1 MPVVTVGSST
11 VNYLLTGT
19 GPGLVLV
26 HGTGATGETNWAP
39 LIEAVAGRFTVVAP
53 DLSGS
58 GATVDG
64 GGPIHVEDL
73 VAQVL
78 GAAEH
83 AGLERFH
90 LVGHSLGAVVAL
102 AAAGTRPE
110 KALSLTAHAGW
121 ARTDPWMAFQ
131 MDLWI
136 RLVRTDRELL
146 ARLLQVTAMGDAT
159 LRARSPEDF
168 EQAAAA
174 FTASLDGTEEG
185 FARQALA
192 DISVDITELL
202 PRVTAPTLIVSSAD
216 DRIVPPHHQREL
228 ARLIPHAGLV
238 TVPGGH
244 GLPFEDPAAFTAV
257 ITDHLDRMATTF

>member
-1 MPVVTVGSST
+1 MPVVTVGSGT
-11 VNYLLTGT
+11 VNYLVTGT

-39 LIEAVAGRFTVVAP
+39 LIEAVADRFTVVAP

-78 GAAEH
+78 GAAGH

-90 LVGHSLGAVVAL
+90 LAGHSLDAVVAL

-110 KALSLTAHAGW
+110 KVLSLTAHAGW
-121 ARTDPWMAFQ
+121 AKTYPWMAFQ

-146 ARLLQVTAMGDAT
+146 ARLLQFTAMGDAT
-159 LRARSPEDF
+159 LRARSAEEF
-168 EQAAAA
+168 EQAATA
-174 FTASLDGTEEG
+174 FTAMLGGAEDG
-185 FARQALA
+185 FARQAHA
-192 DISVDITELL
+192 DIAVDITELL

-257 ITDHLDRMATTF
+257 ITDHLDRVTATV

>member
-1 MPVVTVGSST
+1 MPVVTVGSA
-11 VNYLLTGT
+11 VVDYLVTGT

-26 HGTGATGETNWAP
+26 HGTGATGRTNWAP
-39 LIEAVAGRFTVVAP
+39 LIEAVADRFTVVAP

-58 GATVDG
+58 GATTDA
-64 GGPIHVEDL
+64 GGPILVEDL

-90 LVGHSLGAVVAL
+90 LAGHSLGAVVAL

-110 KALSLTAHAGW
+110 RVLSLTAHAGW

-136 RLVRTDRELL
+136 RLVGTDRELL

-159 LRARSPEDF
+159 LRARSHEDF

-174 FTASLDGTEEG
+174 FTASLDGAEDG
-185 FARQALA
+185 FTRQARA
-192 DISVDITELL
+192 DIAVDITGLL
-202 PRVTAPTLIVSSAD
+202 PRVTAPTRIVSSAG
-216 DRIVPPHHQREL
+216 DRIVPPHHQHEL
-228 ARLIPHAGLV
+228 ARLIPHAELV

-244 GLPFEDPAAFTAV
+244 GLPFEDPAAFVDV
-257 ITDHLDRMATTF
+257 IVAGLDRMAAAV

>member
-1 MPVVTVGSST
+1 MPVVTVGSGT
-11 VNYLLTGT
+11 VNYLVAGT

-39 LIEAVAGRFTVVAP
+39 LIDAVADRFTVVAP

-78 GAAEH
+78 GAAGH
-83 AGLERFH
+83 ADLEQFH

-110 KALSLTAHAGW
+110 KVLSLTAHAGW

-168 EQAAAA
+168 EQATAA

-202 PRVTAPTLIVSSAD
+202 PRVSAPTLIVSSAD
-216 DRIVPPHHQREL
+216 DRIVPPHHQRGL
-228 ARLIPHAGLV
+228 RRLIPHADLV

-257 ITDHLDRMATTF
+257 ITDHLDRVTATV

>member
-11 VNYLLTGT
+11 VNYLVTGT

-26 HGTGATGETNWAP
+26 HGTGADAQANWGP
-39 LIEAVAGRFTVVAP
+39 LIDAASGRFTVVAP

-58 GATVDG
+58 GATVDA
-64 GGPIHVEDL
+64 GGPIRVEDL

-90 LVGHSLGAVVAL
+90 LVGHSLGAVVAV
-102 AAAGTRPE
+102 ATAGTRPE
-110 KALSLTAHAGW
+110 KILSLTAHAGW

-131 MDLWI
+131 MDLWV

-146 ARLLQVTAMGDAT
+146 ARLLQFTAMGEET
-159 LRARSPEDF
+159 LRARSAEDF

-174 FTASLDGTEEG
+174 FTAMLGGAEDGFE
-185 FARQALA
+185 RQTLA
-192 DISVDITELL
+192 DISVDITGLL
-202 PRVTAPTLIVSSAD
+202 PHVSAPTLIVSSAD

-228 ARLIPHAGLV
+228 ARLIPHAELV

-257 ITDHLDRMATTF
+257 ITGRLDRMAAAV

>member
-1 MPVVTVGSST
+1 MPVVTVGSGT
-11 VNYLLTGT
+11 VNYLVTGT

-39 LIEAVAGRFTVVAP
+39 LIEAVADRFTVVAP

-78 GAAEH
+78 GAAGH

-110 KALSLTAHAGW
+110 KVLSLTAHAGW

-168 EQAAAA
+168 EQATAA
-174 FTASLDGTEEG
+174 FTAMLGGAEDG
-185 FARQALA
+185 FARQAQA
-192 DISVDITELL
+192 DVAVDITELL

-228 ARLIPHAGLV
+228 ARLIPHAELV

-257 ITDHLDRMATTF
+257 ITDHLDRATATV

>member
-11 VNYLLTGT
+11 VGYLVTGT

-58 GATVDG
+58 GTTVDE

-78 GAAEH
+78 GAAAH

-102 AAAGTRPE
+102 AAAGTRPDRV
-110 KALSLTAHAGW
+110 LSLTAHAGW

-136 RLVRTDRELL
+136 RLVRTDRALL
-146 ARLLQVTAMGDAT
+146 ARLLQFTAMGDAT
-159 LRARSPEDF
+159 LRARSAEDF

-174 FTASLDGTEEG
+174 FTASLDGAEEG
-185 FARQALA
+185 FARQARA
-192 DISVDITELL
+192 DIAVDITELL
-202 PRVTAPTLIVSSAD
+202 PRVTAPTLIVSSAG

-228 ARLIPHAGLV
+228 ARLIPHAELV

-257 ITDHLDRMATTF
+257 ITEHLDRAAATV

>member
-1 MPVVTVGSST
+1 MPTVEVNSGT
-11 VNYLLTGT
+11 VNYLVTGS

-39 LIEAVAGRFTVVAP
+39 LIEAVSDRFTVVAP

-58 GATVDG
+58 GATVDD
-64 GGPIHVEDL
+64 GGPIHVHDL
-73 VAQVL
+73 VSQVL

-110 KALSLTAHAGW
+110 RVLSLVAHAGW

-136 RLVRTDRELL
+136 RLMRVDRELL
-146 ARLLQVTAMGDAT
+146 ARLLQVTAMGDDT
-159 LRARSPEDF
+159 LRARDLADF
-168 EQAAAA
+168 EQA
-174 FTASLDGTEEG
+174 TAG
-185 FARQALA
+185 FAALMDGAEAGFVRQARA
-192 DISVDITELL
+192 DIDVDITALL
-202 PRVTAPTLIVSSAD
+202 PKITAPTLIISSAH

-228 ARLIPHAGLV
+228 AESIPGADLV
-238 TVPGGH
+238 SLPGGH
-244 GLPFEDPAAFTAV
+244 GLPFENPGLFVST
-257 ITDHLDRMATTF
+257 ITDRLLADGVTA